1 MTNSKK
7 FTMELIKARNT
18 TTESTVLYSV
28 SGVDSKGIITVIN
41 GVKERMIRRVV
52 KSLKLD
58 GAVKTF
64 ILIQD

>member
-1 MTNSKK
+1 MANSRKYS
-7 FTMELIKARNT
+7 MDLIKALHA
-18 TTESTVLYSV
+18 TTESAVLYSV

-41 GVKERMIRRVV
+41 DVKERMIKRVI
-52 KSLKLD
+52 KSLKSD

>member
-1 MTNSKK
+1 MANSKLYS
-7 FTMELIKARNT
+7 MELIKARHA
-18 TTESTVLYSV
+18 TTESAVLYSV

-41 GVKERMIRRVV
+41 DVKERMIKRVI
-52 KSLKLD
+52 KSLKSD